1 MRLPTLPHLL
11 RGHRRERE
19 PVDRP
24 KRAGSVR
31 VLGACYATMA
41 VVTVVATGVGFWLS
55 YAGLHAFAT
64 RAGLR
69 GPEAWAWPS
78 SVDLFILTGE
88 LGITISTLRDQR
100 HDWRAW
106 VYFAMGCGP
115 SVTFNVLH
123 VFVVLPSWSIYAVAA
138 TPPVAALLALA
149 ALMQQV
155 TQLPEALAAWHGR
168 HAQQPA
174 DTVWS
179 ILPNTAESAALA
191 SLRATTL
198 AGNPLSGNQLMTNFG
213 LTRAQLTKV
222 RDLLAA
228 ESNGHVPGP
237 TP

>member
-1 MRLPTLPHLL
+1 MRWPTLPKLP
-11 RGHRRERE
+11 RWHRRERE
-19 PVDRP
+19 PAARP
-24 KRAGSVR
+24 KRDGSMR

-41 VVTVVATGVGFWLS
+41 VVTVIATGVGFWLS

-106 VYFAMGCGP
+106 VYFGMGCGP
-115 SVTFNVLH
+115 SVTFNILH
-123 VFVVLPSWSIYAVAA
+123 VFPVLPAWSIYAVAA

-155 TQLPEALAAWHGR
+155 TQLPEALAAWNER
-168 HAQQPA
+168 HVQPTP
-174 DTVWS
+174 DTV
-179 ILPNTAESAALA
+179 LPVVPNTAESAALA
-191 SLRATTL
+191 SLRATMA

-228 ESNGHVPGP
+228 EPKGHPIVT

>member
-1 MRLPTLPHLL
+1 MKWPKLPT
-11 RGHRRERE
+11 RSRRERE
-19 PVDRP
+19 SACHPE
-24 KRAGSVR
+24 RAGSMR
-31 VLGACYATMA
+31 ALGACYATMA

-55 YAGLHAFAT
+55 YAGLHSFAV

-69 GPEAWAWPS
+69 GGEAWAWPS

-106 VYFAMGCGP
+106 VYFGMGCGP

-123 VFVVLPSWSIYAVAA
+123 VFVVLPAWSIYAVAA

-155 TQLPEALAAWHGR
+155 TQLPETLAAWNER
-168 HAQQPA
+168 HAQPA
-174 DTVWS
+174 GGTVWS
-179 ILPNTAESAALA
+179 VVPNTAESAALA
-191 SLRATTL
+191 SLRATTA

-213 LTRAQLTKV
+213 LTRTQLTKV
-222 RDLLAA
+222 RDVFAA
-228 ESNGHVPGP
+228 ESNGHPLV
-237 TP
+237 TTS